1 MTQHYGPLTVEVRPG
16 AEAWVPP
23 ARWFQIVSG
32 GLGGPQRVVFHPRS
46 ERDRAWAE
54 DHAGAKPPGGRY
66 SFRAYTLGPV
76 TRIFVDDT
84 ETRASTGWLLL
95 HELAHAVLNRAP
107 RLAADLRSRP
117 RPANYATS
125 DAAHEAVAEE
135 QVANRVA
142 DLVAP
147 RLGGRPGL
155 NRIWWRRRTKAH
167 LGLSA
172 EEHADKLAAWTL
184 RLRSALAAR
193 SRATARGEA
202 AALRRAEEDV
212 GFWVGRLTGEL
223 LNSRGAKGAENE
235 QSAAARALAEASGL
249 RLAYAPA

>member
-1 MTQHYGPLTVEVRPG
+1 MQYGQLTVEIRPG

-23 ARWFQIVSG
+23 ARWFRVIG
-32 GLGGPQRVVFHPRS
+32 ENLPGPQRVVFHPRR
-46 ERDRAWAE
+46 EREAAWAE
-54 DHAGAKPPGGRY
+54 DHKGRPAPGDAY

-84 ETRASTGWLLL
+84 ETRASVGWVLL
-95 HELAHAVLNRAP
+95 HELAHAVLNRFP
-107 RLAADLRSRP
+107 RLAAELRSQP
-117 RPANYATS
+117 RPTDYATS

-142 DLVAP
+142 DLLAP
-147 RLGGRPGL
+147 PLGGRAGL
-155 NRIWWRRRTKAH
+155 HRIWWRKRTPTRV
-167 LGLSA
+167 GLSP
-172 EEHADKLAAWTL
+172 EEHGDKLPAWTL

-193 SRATARGEA
+193 ARATRRNDA

-223 LNSRGAKGAENE
+223 LASQGAPGIEAA
-235 QSAAARALAEASGL
+235 QRDAARALAATAGL
-249 RLAYAPA
+249 RIGYATA